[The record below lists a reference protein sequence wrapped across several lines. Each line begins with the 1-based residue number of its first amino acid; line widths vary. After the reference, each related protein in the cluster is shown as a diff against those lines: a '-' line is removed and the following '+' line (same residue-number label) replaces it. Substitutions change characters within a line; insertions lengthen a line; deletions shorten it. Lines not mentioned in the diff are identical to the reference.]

1 MNTPKIRFKGFDGSG
16 KMICLHVG
24 QYLIASGASALTS
37 TPKATMR
44 KNVNCFRL
52 FYGNVRSAYRAAI
65 IYSLISTC
73 KAADVDPRT
82 WMDDVL
88 RKIPYCQRDQ
98 LDLAELLPFNW
109 KNINE

>member
-52 FYGNVRSAYRAAI
+52 FYGNVRICVSCSNHIFAHKHLQGCR
-65 IYSLISTC
+65 
-73 KAADVDPRT
+73 R
-82 WMDDVL
+82 
-88 RKIPYCQRDQ
+88 
-98 LDLAELLPFNW
+98 
-109 KNINE
+109 